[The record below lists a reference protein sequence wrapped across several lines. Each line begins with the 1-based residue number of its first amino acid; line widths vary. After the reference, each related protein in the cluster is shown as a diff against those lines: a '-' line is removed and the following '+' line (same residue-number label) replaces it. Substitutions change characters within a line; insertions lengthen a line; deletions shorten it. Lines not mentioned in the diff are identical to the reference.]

1 MDDDLRRY
9 KRLGWNRAGKV
20 SASTGKILAHCF
32 VKNISPN
39 GARLL
44 VAKPAA
50 VPDNFK
56 LQVRGAKLQPNCR
69 VRWRRARRS
78 GFNSSPEQIL
88 GRIQSASNRQG
99 NGPVGPGRPWWLF

>member
-20 SASTGKILAHCF
+20 SALTGKVLAHCF

-44 VAKPAA
+44 VAKPAT
-50 VPDNFK
+50 VPDHFK

-69 VRWRRARRS
+69 VRWRK
-78 GFNSSPEQIL
+78 GKEIGVQFFP
-88 GRIQSASNRQG
+88 
-99 NGPVGPGRPWWLF
+99 